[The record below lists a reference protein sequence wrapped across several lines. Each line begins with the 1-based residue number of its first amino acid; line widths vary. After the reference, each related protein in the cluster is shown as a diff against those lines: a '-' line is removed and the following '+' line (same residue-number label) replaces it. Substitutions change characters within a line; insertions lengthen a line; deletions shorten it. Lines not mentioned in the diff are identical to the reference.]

1 MLDDNDWKVSTDRAL
16 ANTESILRSIGSRFN
31 FLSLFS
37 LNFSF
42 SAHLQATSMFDCKPT
57 QESFPHHARAYFP
70 LAAAPCVLPLA
81 STAPDA
87 AHQQNQKHRLHKP

>member
-37 LNFSF
+37 FIFLLHFSV
-42 SAHLQATSMFDCKPT
+42 SADLQATSMLDCKPT
-57 QESFPHHARAYFP
+57 QESLPHHARAPFSP
-70 LAAAPCVLPLA
+70 AAAVCVFSCT

-87 AHQQNQKHRLHKP
+87 AQQQN